1 MSAPDE
7 KTQGNDHVEVEDFSP
22 DAAMK
27 DTEALHSL
35 RGTDALMVAIRIEPV
50 KKLGKGMIQLY
61 AICALM
67 MLGASMGGYDASLM
81 GNLLA
86 MPHFRSTFGVSIL
99 GVKAGLIS
107 AMFSI
112 GSVCALP
119 FIGPCADTWGR
130 RVGIGMGC
138 TIIIMGTVVQGTAHR
153 LPQYLAG
160 RFFLG
165 FGGAIAG
172 VGPAYVVEIAHP
184 VYRGVIAGLFN
195 CCYYVGAVLAAVVLR
210 GCVRYDSNIS
220 WTVPTWFQLALPSG
234 VASDSH
240 QSASKF
246 SASHWLF
253 DLSLASP
260 LARSQSSFC
269 HFHSP
274 SSPLSRLCPS
284 RC

>member
-86 MPHFRSTFGVSIL
+86 MPHFRSTFGASIL

-138 TIIIMGTVVQGTAHR
+138 
-153 LPQYLAG
+153 
-160 RFFLG
+160 
-165 FGGAIAG
+165 
-172 VGPAYVVEIAHP
+172 
-184 VYRGVIAGLFN
+184 
-195 CCYYVGAVLAAVVLR
+195 
-210 GCVRYDSNIS
+210 
-220 WTVPTWFQLALPSG
+220 
-234 VASDSH
+234 
-240 QSASKF
+240 
-246 SASHWLF
+246 
-253 DLSLASP
+253 
-260 LARSQSSFC
+260 QSSSWELLCRAPPIVFLNT
-269 HFHSP
+269 SP
-274 SSPLSRLCPS
+274 GVSSLVLEELLLGRGRRTLSRLPIQCIAG
-284 RC
+284 